1 MFLYHGSN
9 ACKQR
14 TSAMNDV
21 EYQIECTTRDL
32 ATYLVRDFSFT
43 MEQALRAVYNSELY
57 QKLCD
62 PKTGLYF
69 QSPTRILAE
78 VSIFLIIL
86 NRLMKWQLTKPVFS
100 VRSLM

>member
-32 ATYLVRDFSFT
+32 ATYLVKDFSFSV
-43 MEQALRAVYNSELY
+43 EQAL
-57 QKLCD
+57 
-62 PKTGLYF
+62 
-69 QSPTRILAE
+69 
-78 VSIFLIIL
+78 
-86 NRLMKWQLTKPVFS
+86 M
-100 VRSLM
+100 